1 MQLVAGHTTE
11 HLPAVRELFVEYANA
26 LGLDFCFQNF
36 EQELAELPGKYAP
49 PSGRLFLALS
59 DGHAVGCVAL
69 RKLEENIC
77 ELKRLYV
84 RPQFRAQSTGRQL
97 AETIIGAAREV
108 GYGRMRLDTLAS
120 LKPAIALYESL
131 GFQRIDAYYQNPI
144 ANVVY
149 FELAVR

>member
-11 HLPAVRELFVEYANA
+11 HLHAVRELFVEYANA

-36 EQELAELPGKYAP
+36 DQELAELPGKYTP

-59 DGHAVGCVAL
+59 DGQAVGCVAL

-77 ELKRLYV
+77 EMKRLYV
-84 RPQFRAQSTGRQL
+84 RPQFRAQRSGRQL
-97 AETIIGAAREV
+97 AEAIIVAAREA
-108 GYGRMRLDTLAS
+108 GYGRIRLDTLAS

-131 GFQRIDAYYQNPI
+131 GFQRIDAYYPNPI

-149 FELAVR
+149 LELALR